1 MNLFII
7 QSYPQLIN
15 LFHCIE
21 SNENKPLDI
30 IVIGNKELWRFLNE
44 FRKKHNTL
52 RNLLF
57 LKEPRIDHRKPG
69 TILKYIIWRIR
80 LFNQELLKNRYD
92 KVFFSSYEFA
102 GINGVLLKKVLTTK
116 ILHLKD
122 PGCDYYRTE
131 KLRTKGVRMFL
142 RESLLKILYGN
153 SIELASITPSLNYT
167 SYVNRLSESL
177 IKKINIKLQSTNER
191 QYLLRNLKLEKY
203 LIDTY
208 YNKRVSVVFISK
220 DMISSNLVDPQIFK
234 NEMKK
239 VLNILTQRY
248 GIENILIKLK
258 PGKKSHFEESFFNKF
273 NHIPDY
279 LPFEYLKFQEDVKVI
294 GFSSTAIARSKY
306 ETISILNLIE
316 IIDKNKVEKSIIQ
329 QNKRAGSKKINY
341 PKSIDDFKSLL

>member
-21 SNENKPLDI
+21 SNKNKPLDI
-30 IVIGNKELWRFLNE
+30 IVIGSKELWRFLNQ
-44 FRKKHNTL
+44 FRKKHSIL

-57 LKEPRIDHRKPG
+57 LKEPKIDPRKPL
-69 TILKYIIWRIR
+69 TILKYVIWRLR
-80 LFNQELLKNRYD
+80 LSNQQLLNNVYD

-102 GINGVLLKKVLTTK
+102 GINGLILNKVLTTE
-116 ILHLKD
+116 IIHLKD

-131 KLRTKGVRMFL
+131 NLRTKGIRLFL
-142 RESLLKILYGN
+142 REFLLKILYGN
-153 SIELASITPSLNYT
+153 SIELAIITPSLNYT
-167 SYVNRLSESL
+167 SYVNRLSKSL
-177 IKKINIKLQSTNER
+177 IKKLGIKLQSTKER
-191 QYLLRNLKLEKY
+191 QYLLGNLKLEEY

-208 YNKRVSVVFISK
+208 YNTKVSTVFISK
-220 DMISSNLVDPQIFK
+220 DMISSNLVDPEIFK
-234 NEMKK
+234 NEMKE
-239 VLNILTQRY
+239 VFRILTQRY
-248 GIENILIKLK
+248 GKENILIKLK
-258 PGKKSHFEESFFNKF
+258 PGKKSHFEESFFNNF

-279 LPFEYLKFQEDVKVI
+279 IPFEYLSFKEDVKVI

-306 ETISILNLIE
+306 EAISILNLIG

-341 PKSIDDFKSLL
+341 PKSKDEFESLL